1 MGSGST
7 RLRTKIVALLTS
19 LVALWSFAAWVTVRD
34 GFNLLWVQT
43 LNSRVADPGESLL
56 TALQDERRL
65 ANAYLGERGQRQL
78 DALTTQWQR
87 TDQVA
92 DDFGTSV
99 GSWQAELATGEDT
112 RRRVDEVLTGL
123 SGLTGVR
130 ESVRD
135 AGVNRAEASDA
146 YTAILAAVLR
156 MYGSLGQLD
165 DARIAAESETL
176 VDLYQVRELISQ
188 QDALITGV
196 LAAGRMTGDEY
207 ARFAQL
213 VGAQRYQTA
222 EAAAE
227 LSPADRVRYDQLA
240 GSDAVARFRV
250 LEDRVIQQS
259 RSGTALPT
267 TTEEWQST
275 VGPAMQAQVDFAV
288 TVGDALIDRATPVA
302 VGVIVRLVLA
312 AGLGLIAVIA
322 SIVVSISTARHLVR
336 QLARLRDAA
345 LRLAHERLP
354 GVVDRL
360 GRGEDVDVAREAPP
374 LDFGDDEIGQLGRA
388 FNAVQETA
396 VRTAVEQAE
405 LRRNVRAV
413 FLSLARRTQALVHR
427 QLTLLDA
434 MERREH
440 DAEELED
447 LFRVDHLATRMRRNA
462 ENLIVLS
469 GATPGRAW
477 RRNVPM
483 VDVVRGAVAEVED
496 YTRVDVLP
504 LGPVALAGRAVGDVI
519 HLLAEL
525 IENGLSFSPPQ
536 TTVEVRGRLVTAGY
550 VIEIEDRGLGLTGEE
565 LVAANRRIV
574 DRSELNLADAARL
587 GLYVV
592 SRLTERHGVRVQLK
606 ESAYGGTT
614 AVVLIP
620 AELVVPADPS
630 PSGALPVVTGRPA
643 VPEPPPAAPDP
654 VSAPAAPPVAPAA
667 APPSGVLSPA
677 GLPTRSRKRRV
688 SQDALHAPTV
698 PTGLPV
704 TRPRPHAPDGP
715 VTDPPPPTDDGAPTR
730 DGAAPGPSTD
740 GGAASGPSTDGGA
753 ASGPSTDGGAAPGQ
767 PVDGPDADATVPLP
781 NRSAG
786 PVPAD
791 QTTPEGQTVD
801 DGDRPP
807 SPTVEGSVTD
817 AGLPVR
823 VRQANLAPELR
834 TLPTSGE
841 AGAGGAVRRAPEQ
854 VRQMMSAYQ
863 SGTRRGRT
871 DAARLLE
878 GSRAGDRS
886 DDGDDPT
893 T

>member
-19 LVALWSFAAWVTVRD
+19 LVALWSFAAWVTVGD

-56 TALQDERRL
+56 TALQEERRL
-65 ANAYLGERGQRQL
+65 ANAYLGERAQRQL
-78 DALTTQWQR
+78 DALSTQWQR

-92 DDFGTSV
+92 DEFGTSV

-123 SGLTGVR
+123 SGLTGIR

-135 AGVNRAEASDA
+135 AEMTRAEASAA
-146 YTAILAAVLR
+146 YTGVLAGVLR

-165 DARIAAESETL
+165 DTRIAAESETL

-207 ARFAQL
+207 ARFTQL

-222 EAAAE
+222 EAVAE

-240 GSDAVARFRV
+240 GSDAVARFRL
-250 LEDRVIQQS
+250 LEDRVIQQA
-259 RSGTALPT
+259 RSGTTLPL
-267 TTEEWQST
+267 TEQEWQST
-275 VGPAMQAQVDFAV
+275 VGPAMQAQVDFGV
-288 TVGDALIDRATPVA
+288 SVGDALIDRATPVA

-345 LRLAHERLP
+345 LRLAHEQLP

-360 GRGEDVDVAREAPP
+360 GHGEDVDVAREAPP

-396 VRTAVEQAE
+396 IRTAVEQAE
-405 LRRNVRAV
+405 LRRNVRGV

-440 DAEELED
+440 DAGELED

-525 IENGLSFSPPQ
+525 IENGLSFSPPN
-536 TTVEVRGRLVTAGY
+536 TTVEVRGHLVTAGFA
-550 VIEIEDRGLGLTGEE
+550 IEIEDRGLGLTGEE
-565 LVAANRRIV
+565 LLAANRRIV

-592 SRLTERHGVRVQLK
+592 SRLTERHGVKVQLK

-620 AELVVPADPS
+620 AELVVPGDPS
-630 PSGALPVVTGRPA
+630 PSGALPVVARRPA
-643 VPEPPPAAPDP
+643 TAEATPAADAGPP
-654 VSAPAAPPVAPAA
+654 VSPRAV
-667 APPSGVLSPA
+667 PPSDAVTPA
-677 GLPTRSRKRRV
+677 GLPARSRKRRPA
-688 SQDALHAPTV
+688 QDALHAPTV

-704 TRPRPHAPDGP
+704 TVAR
-715 VTDPPPPTDDGAPTR
+715 
-730 DGAAPGPSTD
+730 PSTPTVAVAGD
-740 GGAASGPSTDGGA
+740 ARTA
-753 ASGPSTDGGAAPGQ
+753 
-767 PVDGPDADATVPLP
+767 DADA
-781 NRSAG
+781 
-786 PVPAD
+786 D
-791 QTTPEGQTVD
+791 
-801 DGDRPP
+801 PP
-807 SPTVEGSVTD
+807 SPTVEGPVTD

-834 TLPTSGE
+834 DPPTGGE
-841 AGAGGAVRRAPEQ
+841 TGAGAAVRRAPEQ

-871 DAARLLE
+871 DAARLSE
-878 GSRAGDRS
+878 GTRSGDRS
-886 DDGDDPT
+886 DDADRPAT
-893 T
+893 

>member
-78 DALTTQWQR
+78 DALATQWQR

-92 DDFGTSV
+92 DAFGTSV
-99 GSWQAELATGEDT
+99 GSWQAELATGDDT

-135 AGVNRAEASDA
+135 AGFNRAEASAA
-146 YTAILAAVLR
+146 YTSILAAVLR

-165 DARIAAESETL
+165 DVRIAAEGETL

-207 ARFAQL
+207 ARFTQL

-222 EAAAE
+222 EAVAE
-227 LSPADRVRYDQLA
+227 LSPTDRVRYDQLA

-259 RSGTALPT
+259 RSGTALPLT
-267 TTEEWQST
+267 AEEWQST
-275 VGPAMQAQVDFAV
+275 VGPALQAQVDFAV
-288 TVGDALIDRATPVA
+288 TVGDGLIDRATPVA
-302 VGVIVRLVLA
+302 VGVIVRMVLA
-312 AGLGLIAVIA
+312 AGLGLIAVVA
-322 SIVVSISTARHLVR
+322 SIVMSISTARHLVR

-360 GRGEDVDVAREAPP
+360 GHGENVDVAREAPP

-405 LRRNVRAV
+405 LRRNVRGV

-525 IENGLSFSPPQ
+525 IENGLSFSPPH
-536 TTVEVRGRLVTAGY
+536 TTVEVRGQLVSAGFA
-550 VIEIEDRGLGLTGEE
+550 IEIEDRGLGLTGEE

-592 SRLTERHGVRVQLK
+592 SRLTERHGVKVQLK

-620 AELVVPADPS
+620 SELVVPGDPS
-630 PSGALPVVTGRPA
+630 QSGALPVIADV
-643 VPEPPPAAPDP
+643 PAAPGDAPP
-654 VSAPAAPPVAPAA
+654 VTGEAPPVAPVA
-667 APPSGVLSPA
+667 APSSGVVTPA
-677 GLPTRSRKRRV
+677 GLPTRSRKRP
-688 SQDALHAPTV
+688 SPQDALTAPTV

-704 TRPRPHAPDGP
+704 TGRRPSTSERPAADRSVTGPPHTDGRQANEPVSGGPTTGGP
-715 VTDPPPPTDDGAPTR
+715 V
-730 DGAAPGPSTD
+730 
-740 GGAASGPSTDGGA
+740 SGPAVTAGPGSDR
-753 ASGPSTDGGAAPGQ
+753 SG
-767 PVDGPDADATVPLP
+767 GPD
-781 NRSAG
+781 
-786 PVPAD
+786 PVAPAAR
-791 QTTPEGQTVD
+791 GGWTVD
-801 DGDRPP
+801 DGGGSS
-807 SPTVEGSVTD
+807 SPTVEGPVTD

-834 TLPTSGE
+834 ASPTGGE
-841 AGAGGAVRRAPEQ
+841 TGAGGAGRRAPDQ

-871 DAARLLE
+871 DAARLLD
-878 GSRAGDRS
+878 GTRTGDRS
-886 DDGDDPT
+886 DDGNSPAT
-893 T
+893 

>member
-19 LVALWSFAAWVTVRD
+19 LVALWSFAAWVTVQD
-34 GFNLLWVQT
+34 GFTLLFVQT
-43 LNSRVADPGESLL
+43 LNSRVADPGQALL

-65 ANAYLGERGQRQL
+65 ANAYLGERGQSQL
-78 DALTTQWQR
+78 DALTAQWQR
-87 TDQVA
+87 TDLVS

-135 AGVNRAEASDA
+135 AGVNRAEASAA

-165 DARIAAESETL
+165 DPRIAAESETL

-240 GSDAVARFRV
+240 GSDPVARFRV
-250 LEDRVIQQS
+250 LEDRVIQQA
-259 RSGTALPT
+259 RSGATLPLT
-267 TTEEWQST
+267 TQEWQST
-275 VGPAMQAQVDFAV
+275 VGPAMQAQVDFGV
-288 TVGDALIDRATPVA
+288 TIGDALIDRATPVA

-312 AGLGLIAVIA
+312 AGLGLIAVVA

-345 LRLAHERLP
+345 LLLAHERLP

-405 LRRNVRAV
+405 LRRNVRGV

-525 IENGLSFSPPQ
+525 IENGLSFSPPT
-536 TTVEVRGRLVTAGY
+536 TTVEVRGQLVTAGY
-550 VIEIEDRGLGLTGEE
+550 AIEIEDRGLGLTGEE
-565 LVAANRRIV
+565 LAAANRRIG

-592 SRLTERHGVRVQLK
+592 SRLTERHGVKVQLK

-620 AELVVPADPS
+620 SELVVPGDPS
-630 PSGALPVVTGRPA
+630 PSGAQPVLAAG
-643 VPEPPPAAPDP
+643 PP
-654 VSAPAAPPVAPAA
+654 APAAPPAGAAPVPATA
-667 APPSGVLSPA
+667 TPPPATAPPAGTTTSSTAPWAVPPSGAVTPA
-677 GLPTRSRKRRV
+677 GLPARSHKRPPRRPGPAGAPPPV
-688 SQDALHAPTV
+688 SDALHGPTV

-704 TRPRPHAPDGP
+704 TVIRPSTPDPAATGPARPDDPSTTTPAEPGPAPATVGP
-715 VTDPPPPTDDGAPTR
+715 VDAAPATDRSGGPDPADRATGDGRTADDGV
-730 DGAAPGPSTD
+730 DPS
-740 GGAASGPSTDGGA
+740 
-753 ASGPSTDGGAAPGQ
+753 
-767 PVDGPDADATVPLP
+767 
-781 NRSAG
+781 
-786 PVPAD
+786 
-791 QTTPEGQTVD
+791 
-801 DGDRPP
+801 
-807 SPTVEGSVTD
+807 SPTVEGPVTD

-834 TLPTSGE
+834 ASPSVGE
-841 AGAGGAVRRAPEQ
+841 TGAAGTPRRAPEQ
-854 VRQMMSAYQ
+854 VRQLMSAYQ
-863 SGTRRGRT
+863 SGTRRGRS

-878 GSRAGDRS
+878 GTRAGERP
-886 DDGDDPT
+886 DDADDPAG
-893 T
+893 

>member
-34 GFNLLWVQT
+34 GFTLLFVQT
-43 LNSRVADPGESLL
+43 LNSRVADPGQSLL

-65 ANAYLGERGQRQL
+65 ANAYLGERGQPQL
-78 DALTTQWQR
+78 DALTAQWQR
-87 TDQVA
+87 TDRVSE
-92 DDFGTSV
+92 DFGTSV

-135 AGVNRAEASDA
+135 AGVNRVEASAA

-165 DARIAAESETL
+165 DPRIAAESETL

-222 EAAAE
+222 EAAGE

-240 GSDAVARFRV
+240 GSDAVTRFRV

-259 RSGTALPT
+259 RSGSTLPLTAQ
-267 TTEEWQST
+267 EWQST
-275 VGPAMQAQVDFAV
+275 VGPAMQAQVDFGV
-288 TVGDALIDRATPVA
+288 IIGDALIDRATPVA

-336 QLARLRDAA
+336 QVARLRDAA

-405 LRRNVRAV
+405 LRRNVRGV

-440 DAEELED
+440 DAGELED

-525 IENGLSFSPPQ
+525 IENGLSFSPPT

-550 VIEIEDRGLGLTGEE
+550 AIEIEDRGLGLTGEE
-565 LVAANRRIV
+565 LAAANRRIG

-592 SRLTERHGVRVQLK
+592 SRLTERHGVKVQLK

-620 AELVVPADPS
+620 SELVVPGDPS
-630 PSGALPVVTGRPA
+630 PSGAQPVLAAGPA
-643 VPEPPPAAPDP
+643 TPAAPSAGEAPSP
-654 VSAPAAPPVAPAA
+654 VTPSPVTVAAPGVEVPSPAGGTTSSTAPWAV
-667 APPSGVLSPA
+667 PPSGALTPA
-677 GLPTRSRKRRV
+677 GLPARSRKRPPRQPDGPTSAPPPV
-688 SQDALHAPTV
+688 SDALHGPTV
-698 PTGLPV
+698 PTGLPITGV
-704 TRPRPHAPDGP
+704 RPSTPDPAATGPARPG
-715 VTDPPPPTDDGAPTR
+715 DPWT
-730 DGAAPGPSTD
+730 AAPGPVP
-740 GGAASGPSTDGGA
+740 AA
-753 ASGPSTDGGAAPGQ
+753 
-767 PVDGPDADATVPLP
+767 
-781 NRSAG
+781 AG
-786 PVPAD
+786 PVGTGPATDRSGSPDPAD
-791 QTTPEGQTVD
+791 RATGDGRTAD
-801 DGDRPP
+801 DGVDPP
-807 SPTVEGSVTD
+807 SPTVEGPVTD

-823 VRQANLAPELR
+823 VRQASLAPELR
-834 TLPTSGE
+834 AAPGTGE
-841 AGAGGAVRRAPEQ
+841 TAAAGAPRRAPEQ
-854 VRQMMSAYQ
+854 VRQLMSAYQ
-863 SGTRRGRT
+863 SGTRRGRS
-871 DAARLLE
+871 DAARLSE
-878 GSRAGDRS
+878 GTRSGERPDDADNPAG
-886 DDGDDPT
+886 
-893 T
+893 

>member
-43 LNSRVADPGESLL
+43 LNSRVADPGEALL

-135 AGVNRAEASDA
+135 AGVNRAEASTA

-222 EAAAE
+222 EAAGE

-240 GSDAVARFRV
+240 GSDAVARLRV

-259 RSGTALPT
+259 RSGTALPLT
-267 TTEEWQST
+267 AEEWQST
-275 VGPAMQAQVDFAV
+275 VGPAMQAQVDFGV
-288 TVGDALIDRATPVA
+288 TVGDALIEQATPIA
-302 VGVIVRLVLA
+302 VGVIIRLVLA

-322 SIVVSISTARHLVR
+322 SIVVSISTARNLVR

-360 GRGEDVDVAREAPP
+360 GHGEDVDVAREAPP

-434 MERREH
+434 MERRED

-536 TTVEVRGRLVTAGY
+536 TTVEVRGRLVTAGF

-565 LVAANRRIV
+565 LVAANRRIA

-592 SRLTERHGVRVQLK
+592 SRLTERHGVKVQLK

-630 PSGALPVVTGRPA
+630 TSGALPVVTARPA
-643 VPEPPPAAPDP
+643 APEPPAAP
-654 VSAPAAPPVAPAA
+654 APAASTPATAAPTPIAAPAAAPPVAPVAT
-667 APPSGVLSPA
+667 PPTGVLSPA
-677 GLPTRSRKRRV
+677 GLPTRSRKRPV

-704 TRPRPHAPDGP
+704 TRPRPH
-715 VTDPPPPTDDGAPTR
+715 T
-730 DGAAPGPSTD
+730 
-740 GGAASGPSTDGGA
+740 
-753 ASGPSTDGGAAPGQ
+753 
-767 PVDGPDADATVPLP
+767 
-781 NRSAG
+781 
-786 PVPAD
+786 PAD
-791 QTTPEGQTVD
+791 QPTPDGQTVD

-807 SPTVEGSVTD
+807 SPTVEGPVTD

-834 TLPTSGE
+834 TLPTGGE

-878 GSRAGDRS
+878 GSRTGDRS
-886 DDGDDPT
+886 DDGDDAAT
-893 T
+893 

>member
-34 GFNLLWVQT
+34 GFTLLFVQT
-43 LNSRVADPGESLL
+43 LNSRVAAPGQSLL

-65 ANAYLGERGQRQL
+65 ANAYLGERGQPQL
-78 DALTTQWQR
+78 DALTAQWQR
-87 TDQVA
+87 TDLVA
-92 DDFGTSV
+92 DEFGTSV

-135 AGVNRAEASDA
+135 AGVNRTEASAA

-165 DARIAAESETL
+165 DPRIAAESETL

-240 GSDAVARFRV
+240 GSAAVARFRV
-250 LEDRVIQQS
+250 LEDRVIQQA
-259 RSGTALPT
+259 RSGATLPLTA
-267 TTEEWQST
+267 EEWQST
-275 VGPAMQAQVDFAV
+275 VGPAMQAQVDFGV
-288 TVGDALIDRATPVA
+288 TIGDALIDRATPVA

-312 AGLGLIAVIA
+312 AGLGLIAVVA

-405 LRRNVRAV
+405 LRRNVRGV

-525 IENGLSFSPPQ
+525 IENGLSFSPPT
-536 TTVEVRGRLVTAGY
+536 TTVEVRGRLVSAGY
-550 VIEIEDRGLGLTGEE
+550 AIEIEDRGLGLTGEE
-565 LVAANRRIV
+565 LAAANRRIG

-592 SRLTERHGVRVQLK
+592 SRLTERHGVKVQLK
-606 ESAYGGTT
+606 ESSYGGTT

-620 AELVVPADPS
+620 SELVVPGDPS
-630 PSGALPVVTGRPA
+630 PSGAQPILAAGPA
-643 VPEPPPAAPDP
+643 T
-654 VSAPAAPPVAPAA
+654 PAAPPAGEVPPPSVPSPTATALSGAVTPAGLPARSRKRPPREPAPAA
-667 APPSGVLSPA
+667 APPP
-677 GLPTRSRKRRV
+677 V
-688 SQDALHAPTV
+688 SDALHGPTL
-698 PTGLPV
+698 PTGLPITGV
-704 TRPRPHAPDGP
+704 RPSTPDP
-715 VTDPPPPTDDGAPTR
+715 AATDPPPPGDRRT
-730 DGAAPGPSTD
+730 AAPAGP
-740 GGAASGPSTDGGA
+740 GPAPAA
-753 ASGPSTDGGAAPGQ
+753 
-767 PVDGPDADATVPLP
+767 
-781 NRSAG
+781 AG
-786 PVPAD
+786 PVATGPATDRRGSPDPAD
-791 QTTPEGQTVD
+791 RATGDERTAD
-801 DGDRPP
+801 DGVDPP
-807 SPTVEGSVTD
+807 SPTVEGPVTD

-834 TLPTSGE
+834 ASPSAGE
-841 AGAGGAVRRAPEQ
+841 TGAAGTPRRAPEQ
-854 VRQMMSAYQ
+854 VRQLMSAYQ
-863 SGTRRGRT
+863 SGTRRGRS

-878 GSRAGDRS
+878 GTRAGERP
-886 DDGDDPT
+886 DDADNPAG
-893 T
+893 

>member
-34 GFNLLWVQT
+34 GFTLLFVQT
-43 LNSRVADPGESLL
+43 LNSRVADPGQSLL

-65 ANAYLGERGQRQL
+65 ANAYLGERGQPQL
-78 DALTTQWQR
+78 DALTAQWQR
-87 TDQVA
+87 TDRVSE
-92 DDFGTSV
+92 DFGTSV

-130 ESVRD
+130 ESVRE
-135 AGVNRAEASDA
+135 AGVNRAEASAA

-165 DARIAAESETL
+165 DPQIAAESETL
-176 VDLYQVRELISQ
+176 VDLYQVRELMSQ

-259 RSGTALPT
+259 RSGATLPLTA
-267 TTEEWQST
+267 EEWQST
-275 VGPAMQAQVDFAV
+275 VGPAMQAQVDFGV
-288 TVGDALIDRATPVA
+288 TIGDALIDRATPVA

-312 AGLGLIAVIA
+312 AGLGLIAVVA

-405 LRRNVRAV
+405 LRRNVRGV

-525 IENGLSFSPPQ
+525 IENGLSFSPPN
-536 TTVEVRGRLVTAGY
+536 TTVEVRGQLVTAGY
-550 VIEIEDRGLGLTGEE
+550 AIEIEDRGLGLTGEE
-565 LVAANRRIV
+565 LAAANRRIG
-574 DRSELNLADAARL
+574 DRSELNLAANSS
-587 GLYVV
+587 V
-592 SRLTERHGVRVQLK
+592 S
-606 ESAYGGTT
+606 SAYS
-614 AVVLIP
+614 V
-620 AELVVPADPS
+620 S
-630 PSGALPVVTGRPA
+630 RPA
-643 VPEPPPAAPDP
+643 VAVFTPA
-654 VSAPAAPPVAPAA
+654 ST
-667 APPSGVLSPA
+667 SVLSVV
-677 GLPTRSRKRRV
+677 RS
-688 SQDALHAPTV
+688 
-698 PTGLPV
+698 
-704 TRPRPHAPDGP
+704 
-715 VTDPPPPTDDGAPTR
+715 
-730 DGAAPGPSTD
+730 
-740 GGAASGPSTDGGA
+740 
-753 ASGPSTDGGAAPGQ
+753 
-767 PVDGPDADATVPLP
+767 
-781 NRSAG
+781 
-786 PVPAD
+786 
-791 QTTPEGQTVD
+791 
-801 DGDRPP
+801 
-807 SPTVEGSVTD
+807 
-817 AGLPVR
+817 
-823 VRQANLAPELR
+823 
-834 TLPTSGE
+834 
-841 AGAGGAVRRAPEQ
+841 
-854 VRQMMSAYQ
+854 
-863 SGTRRGRT
+863 
-871 DAARLLE
+871 
-878 GSRAGDRS
+878 
-886 DDGDDPT
+886 
-893 T
+893 